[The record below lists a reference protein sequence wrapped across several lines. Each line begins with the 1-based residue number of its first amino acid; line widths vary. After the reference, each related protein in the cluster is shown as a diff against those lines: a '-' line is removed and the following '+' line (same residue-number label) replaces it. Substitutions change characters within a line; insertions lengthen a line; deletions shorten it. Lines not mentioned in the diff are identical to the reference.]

1 MIPIYMYAIFTPHVT
16 VFWPISH
23 DFADIELKIG
33 TTPLLTNLKILA

>member
-1 MIPIYMYAIFTPHVT
+1 MHDSFTPHVT

-33 TTPLLTNLKILA
+33 TFDQLPPHY